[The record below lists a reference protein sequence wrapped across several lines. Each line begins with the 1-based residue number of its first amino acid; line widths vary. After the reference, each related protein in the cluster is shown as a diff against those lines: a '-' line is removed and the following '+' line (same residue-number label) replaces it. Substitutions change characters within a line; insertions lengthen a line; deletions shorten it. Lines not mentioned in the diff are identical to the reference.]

1 MRTSE
6 TYAPTLLTHI
16 TTIDLHSVGPNLSL
30 TLAIDDCA
38 ICSMLWDHTSF
49 AFVSKKLRSERFE
62 VVVYIDTVS
71 RREPTTSCRYLDRIT
86 GG

>member
-16 TTIDLHSVGPNLSL
+16 TTIDLHSVEPNLSL
-30 TLAIDDCA
+30 MLAIDDCA

-49 AFVSKKLRSERFE
+49 AFMSKKLRSERFE
-62 VVVYIDTVS
+62 VVVCIDTIS
-71 RREPTTSCRYLDRIT
+71 RRKPTTLCTYLDRST